1 MKRLLLFV
9 AVIATMT
16 FVGCNPQKVSTAAF
30 YETETQFMNLE
41 GDGSITVRAFGIGR
55 YRGDAIDQARKNAI
69 RDVMLKGVE
78 VPGNPMLSKPLIM
91 EINAEEKYAAFINN
105 FFTDGGP
112 YKEFFSR
119 EDRRRET
126 SDKYWSGKQMKIA
139 VTIRVL
145 RPELQQ
151 YLRDNNIIK

>member
-69 RDVMLKGVE
+69 RDVML
-78 VPGNPMLSKPLIM
+78 SKPLIM
-91 EINAEEKYAAFINN
+91 EINAEEKYAAFLNN